1 LLFEIF
7 NSNQMRGPGKGNTNN
22 PKGKPPGTQNRT
34 TKEGKELLEQ
44 ILLGQIDNIREALEN
59 IKEKD
64 PARYLDACSKLF
76 SYVLPRKTDITTGDE
91 PLQQININVSSND
104 KADKLRQFINGGQSK

>member
-1 LLFEIF
+1 
-7 NSNQMRGPGKGNTNN
+7 MRGPGKGNTNN
-22 PKGKPPGTQNRT
+22 PDGRPLGSQNRT

-44 ILLGQIDNIREALEN
+44 ILLGQIDNIKEALET
-59 IKEKD
+59 IKTKD
-64 PARYLDACSKLF
+64 PGRYLDACSKLF

-104 KADKLRQFINGGQSK
+104 NADKLRAFVNGGKSK